1 MSARCLTIREA
12 CRNRV
17 TLSGTDAQAL
27 EGALSQAEIDV
38 EELRHEVAR
47 RGEHFHQIAVKL
59 NKLRVAIDTAL
70 GQTVY
75 PCPADAEPYLKTIR
89 DTLLEGIKNA
99 EGLKP

>member
-1 MSARCLTIREA
+1 MSGKCLTIREA

-17 TLSGTDAQAL
+17 SLSGADAQCL
-27 EGALSQAEIDV
+27 EGALSQAERDV
-38 EELRHEVAR
+38 DELRHELAR
-47 RGEHFHQIAVKL
+47 QGEHFSQLAVKL
-59 NKLRVAIDTAL
+59 NKLRVSIDAAL